1 MFAIF
6 IATRCLF
13 QYPCGWAG
21 DRYDKKRMLLLG
33 LLLFIPLVVLQSDA
47 TNLSQLTIIRMGL
60 GAVSAM
66 MSTAVGGICAER
78 SSPGN
83 RARMMGINTL
93 CFSLGTAVGPSLT
106 GFIDSQQIA
115 FMIPAAAA
123 LVLFGALLM
132 LLPSDRQARSR

>member
-1 MFAIF
+1 
-6 IATRCLF
+6 
-13 QYPCGWAG
+13 
-21 DRYDKKRMLLLG
+21 
-33 LLLFIPLVVLQSDA
+33 
-47 TNLSQLTIIRMGL
+47 LTFLRSGL

-93 CFSLGTAVGPSLT
+93 CFSLGTAVGPILT

-115 FMIPAAAA
+115 FWIPAAAA
-123 LVLFGALLM
+123 LGLFVSLLL
-132 LLPSDRQARSR
+132 LLPSDRQARNR